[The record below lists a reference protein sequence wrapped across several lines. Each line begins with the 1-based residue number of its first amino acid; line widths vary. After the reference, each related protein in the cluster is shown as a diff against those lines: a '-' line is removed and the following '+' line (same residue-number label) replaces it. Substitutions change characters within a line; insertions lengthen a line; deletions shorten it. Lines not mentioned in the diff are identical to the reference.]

1 MEKPENSSSN
11 MSFEIPKRSTS
22 SRNCLYNQ
30 VPHPDQVPNFQFKEI
45 PTAAVSDEEEM
56 QGHFTESSWPSLKST
71 SKDFSEADWIDWV
84 NHAQFYPTYVVSD
97 DYESFELFPE
107 PSSQLKPGVSF
118 SLYNVACARKLL
130 FAFSHLSF
138 TILQDLIPFK
148 NFYWSCEV
156 LLLDA
161 RINAREDLSYS
172 SNCK

>member
-1 MEKPENSSSN
+1 
-11 MSFEIPKRSTS
+11 MSIEIPKRSTP
-22 SRNCLYNQ
+22 SRNYLYNQ

-45 PTAAVSDEEEM
+45 PTTAVSVEEDM

-71 SKDFSEADWIDWV
+71 SKEFSEVDCIDWV

-130 FAFSHLSF
+130 FALSHLSF
-138 TILQDLIPFK
+138 TIL
-148 NFYWSCEV
+148 
-156 LLLDA
+156 
-161 RINAREDLSYS
+161 
-172 SNCK
+172 